1 MMRTHKLMR
10 WIPAVLLALC
20 LPATVWAGALA
31 ASTTYTLELW
41 KMNSDGTTTLVSTK
55 SVTSDSSGKITFSF
69 SNVPTNATNNFL
81 IVNVK
86 DSAGTLQIKSLVPAP
101 PAGSNNTLGVN
112 TTTTK
117 QAVLLE
123 KLGAAIGTDDPIA
136 VAFGLMFT
144 RNPNLATSDINN
156 FATIG
161 KAAIIGGGSGTTAY
175 GKEKYMLNNGATA
188 ADLTAFKKK
197 LVYNAATGTKD
208 LRTFAA
214 LTKSAVDT
222 PAQAKA
228 DMNKASAMMADIFVD
243 AADAA
248 GIDLNLILAGF
259 DAADPGSLPASS
271 GATAALGNLTTP
283 FKNSMNGAATTFF
296 TRLAA
301 LKVRRSYLA
310 ALTALNA
317 TSAEKTRFNNAVT
330 KMTDAMSKA
339 DALFAPYFDG
349 TYDQTETLQAAFNA
363 AHLSSTATTGAE
375 GVINAGI
382 TAGKLTAATSTVGDA
397 MDYVYTQ
404 AFNSFS
410 TAVQSTN
417 VEISTMQNN
426 VSTALGGTP
435 TSSQLAANGVGTYRD
450 FNGKTVNWPIPQ
462 TVAVD
467 FVATAI
473 NNGGGLTYNRTAV
486 ASAIPVP
493 ANMSWLNGTGT
504 RTTNFNTGNT
514 SFENLLKLQEDIQ
527 IAEFTRFY
535 IWDPSNTTTSGH
547 PTRAQ
552 EQTAKQ
558 AFISNL
564 KTIVNNL
571 GGTTDGTTAITT
583 AQKKAL
589 VLAQQQPSL
598 Y

>member
-175 GKEKYMLNNGATA
+175 GMEKYMLNNGATA

-450 FNGKTVNWPIPQ
+450 FNGNTVNWPIPQ

>member
-175 GKEKYMLNNGATA
+175 GMEKYMLNNGATA

-296 TRLAA
+296 IRLAA

-450 FNGKTVNWPIPQ
+450 FNGNTVNWPIPQ

-493 ANMSWLNGTGT
+493 ANMVWLNGTGT